1 MALTPNQV
9 FRKGMLKH
17 FGIPTAAAGKF
28 MDPIFIQLCKE
39 VKLDVISFDD
49 WLHEKHGEYE
59 VDGLSMSEAIDK
71 FYSVDAS
78 LFVKSVL

>member
-1 MALTPNQV
+1 MTPNQT

-17 FGIPTAAAGKF
+17 FGIPTSQAGEF
-28 MDPIFIQLCKE
+28 MDPIFVQLSKE
-39 VKLDVISFDD
+39 VKLDVLRFDD

-59 VDGLSMSEAIDK
+59 NDGLSMSEAIDK

-78 LFVKSVL
+78 LFVKSFL